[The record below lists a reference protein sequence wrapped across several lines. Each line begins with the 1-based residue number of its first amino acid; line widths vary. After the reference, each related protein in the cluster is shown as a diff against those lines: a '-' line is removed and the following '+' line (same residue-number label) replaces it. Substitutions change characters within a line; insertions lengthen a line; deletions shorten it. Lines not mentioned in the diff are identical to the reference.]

1 MASGNIQITVK
12 AVVWPFRIYL
22 KWVKFKCWIVSATAI
37 EFGDLKTKT
46 FYLRGKMWVIALAI
60 KHKIS

>member
-1 MASGNIQITVK
+1 
-12 AVVWPFRIYL
+12 
-22 KWVKFKCWIVSATAI
+22 VSATAI